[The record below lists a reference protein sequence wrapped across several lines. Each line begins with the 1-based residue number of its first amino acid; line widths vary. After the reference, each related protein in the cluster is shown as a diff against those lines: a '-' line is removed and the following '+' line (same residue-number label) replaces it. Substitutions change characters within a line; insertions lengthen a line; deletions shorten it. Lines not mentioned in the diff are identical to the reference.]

1 MSGSSLLTE
10 SSACVSRAVQEEAP
24 ARKFPV
30 HANVI
35 RWWFA
40 RSVHRNV
47 ILNTVCVLQSI
58 IMALLV
64 HKVLL
69 LRRASGRE
77 EESLVMYGQRIK
89 VGDGHRYQ
97 RDIVSVEA
105 VLKARKSRMPAPT
118 PDCMRYLEQDAAILN
133 DTQAEQSLE
142 TLLHNKRVIDPG
154 IFDAEVVKL
163 IEMRTV
169 NYMNSK
175 AEAAENSMLFEAR
188 DDSKFKENLV
198 SMSKQWREEAKSK
211 RINVLRKDIQ
221 LFEQFLKKSES
232 VRKYWNA
239 QLGEGIIQERGIV
252 MSVGGRT
259 ALVNAFASITTLRQ
273 VGCSLPIA
281 IFYYGDEEFG
291 AATKRYFSNHFE
303 ELIFQDLKK
312 SGLPRHHW
320 RLESHL
326 SRRELGYMIKI
337 ASMYKSPFRH
347 MLFMDSDAMPLQDPS
362 KLFETESYVRFGNM
376 FFQDFWQDPV
386 ALWRLLKIKEDP
398 WAGAHPDIT
407 QLPEEERIGL
417 PYQGESGY
425 VLIDKARYWKVL
437 EWLLFLNTQDAVYRF
452 ALGDKDTFR
461 LSFYFAGML
470 DQYNHSPFTPAL
482 PLNEVKDWGVERE
495 GDTEQ
500 NQLIRFRCLGMLQL
514 HPEDG
519 TALFHHRTADAKFR
533 PGVQQCAF
541 RTPITHTTGPI
552 SSQQASIM
560 NFGAPGFSIYK
571 PGDRIVWGLRDSSAW
586 VFPCSSGDPGFQSL
600 TGKSEETRCTSPSEH
615 ATRFSLR
622 QDRTVMPGCF
632 CSPERLDD
640 INSRCA
646 LLNSTDVL
654 YNPSLIPI
662 VQLPENSH
670 MFQISQMEIR
680 ALNLIPFIE

>member
-1 MSGSSLLTE
+1 
-10 SSACVSRAVQEEAP
+10 
-24 ARKFPV
+24 
-30 HANVI
+30 
-35 RWWFA
+35 
-40 RSVHRNV
+40 
-47 ILNTVCVLQSI
+47 
-58 IMALLV
+58 MALLM

-69 LRRASGRE
+69 LRRATGGE
-77 EESLVMYGQRIK
+77 EESLVMYGQRIH

-97 RDIVSVEA
+97 RDVVSVEA
-105 VLKARKSRMPAPT
+105 FLEARRSRMLAL
-118 PDCMRYLEQDAAILN
+118 DSMRYVEEDAAFLN
-133 DTQAEQSLE
+133 ETQAEQSLE
-142 TLLHNKRVIDPG
+142 NLFHNKRVIDPG
-154 IFDAEVVKL
+154 VFDAEVVKL

-175 AEAAENSMLFEAR
+175 ALAAENSMLFEAR

-221 LFEQFLKKSES
+221 LFEQFLKTSES
-232 VRKYWNA
+232 VRKYWNT
-239 QLGEGIIQERGIV
+239 QLGDGVIQERGVV
-252 MSVGGRT
+252 MSVGGKT

-291 AATKRYFSNHFE
+291 AATKQYFSKHFE
-303 ELIFQDLKK
+303 GLFFEDLEK

-362 KLFETESYVRFGNM
+362 KLFETESYTRFGNI

-398 WAGAHPDIT
+398 WAGADSDIT
-407 QLPEEERIGL
+407 QLSEEERLGL

-437 EWLLFLNTQDAVYRF
+437 EWLLFLNTHDAVYRF

-470 DQYNHSPFTPAL
+470 DHYNHSPFTPAL
-482 PLNEVKDWGVERE
+482 PLNQAEDWGRQRA

-500 NQLIRFRCLGMLQL
+500 NEVIRFRCLGMLQL

-533 PGVQQCAF
+533 PGGQSAY
-541 RTPITHTTGPI
+541 RTPITHTSGPI

-571 PGDRIVWGLRDSSAW
+571 TGDRIVWGLKDSSTW
-586 VFPCSSGDPGFQSL
+586 VFPCSSRDPGFQSA
-600 TGKSEETRCTSPSEH
+600 H
-615 ATRFSLR
+615 ATRFPLR
-622 QDRTVMPGCF
+622 QDETVIPGCL

-646 LLNSTDVL
+646 LLNRTDVL
-654 YNPSLIPI
+654 ENPSLIPI
-662 VQLPENSH
+662 VQLPENSN